1 MTLLATAGLFPVRDI
16 VLYAV
21 VAGLVAGAVAALRPW
36 SRRAGR
42 FVVGGVCT
50 TAGFIAWN
58 LTLNATHAA
67 GFNTDAP
74 VVGVSWADAG
84 SGVLTFVVTALVLAT
99 WWREEPSGRVVGTAV
114 LAGLAALVV
123 DIFVL

>member
-1 MTLLATAGLFPVRDI
+1 VIATAGLFAVRD
-16 VLYAV
+16 VVVYAV
-21 VAGLVAGAVAALRPW
+21 LAGVVAAGATALLPW
-36 SRRAGR
+36 ARAAGR
-42 FVVGGVCT
+42 FAVCGLST

-58 LTLNATHAA
+58 LTLNASHAA
-67 GFNTDAP
+67 GLNTDAP

-84 SGVLTFVVTALVLAT
+84 SGVLAFVVTALVLAA
-99 WWREEPSGRVVGTAV
+99 WWRREPAGRVVGTAA

>member
-1 MTLLATAGLFPVRDI
+1 MF
-16 VLYAV
+16 AV
-21 VAGLVAGAVAALRPW
+21 AEIIIFAAVAGVLAAGVTAALPW
-36 SRRAGR
+36 TRRHGR
-42 FVVGGVCT
+42 FLVVGLAT

-74 VVGVSWADAG
+74 VVGLSWADSG
-84 SGVLTFVVTALVLAT
+84 SGVLAFVVAAAALAVSNR
-99 WWREEPSGRVVGTAV
+99 REPAGRVVATAA
-114 LAGLAALVV
+114 LAGLLATVV

>member
-1 MTLLATAGLFPVRDI
+1 MMLAADLFSVRDI
-16 VLYAV
+16 VVYGV
-21 VAGLVAGAVAALRPW
+21 VGGVAAAAVTAVSAW

-42 FVVGGVCT
+42 FVVCGLCT

-67 GFNTDAP
+67 GFDTDAP
-74 VVGVSWADAG
+74 VIALSWQDAG
-84 SGVLTFVVTALVLAT
+84 SGVLAFVVTALVLAA
-99 WWREEPSGRVVGTAV
+99 WWREEPAGRVVGAAA
-114 LAGLAALVV
+114 LAGLAAVVV